1 MKIMTFNV
9 RIWTRDTD
17 SSANTYWKKR
27 MARMEE
33 LISRENPDIICFQE
47 MMFPATCYIPSGY
60 KRVGISAHHSIFIKK
75 NAGIKTRN
83 HKFKIFYEY
92 VDMDIQGFG
101 EFKLF
106 NVHPRWEENLAQ
118 KTFADLNNDI
128 GDYRKCIVCG
138 DFNAN
143 LEDAR
148 KNGLVGTSVREALG
162 IEKKD
167 TFQNYTKEYQHDE
180 IDHFILNRMPLPKS
194 YKIAS
199 DYDVSDHKS
208 VVIEY

>member
-17 SSANTYWKKR
+17 SSANTFWKKR

-33 LISRENPDIICFQE
+33 LISRENPDVICFQE

-75 NAGIKTRN
+75 NNGIKTRN

-92 VDMDIQGFG
+92 VDITIPKYP
-101 EFKLF
+101 EFRLF
-106 NVHPRWEENLAQ
+106 NIHTRWEDNIAAR
-118 KTFADLNNDI
+118 TFTGVTEDMKCH
-128 GDYRKCIVCG
+128 KCILCG
-138 DFNAN
+138 DFNAE

-148 KNGLVGTSVREALG
+148 RNGLVGTSVREDLG

-167 TFQNYTKEYQHDE
+167 TFQNYTKEYQHGE
-180 IDHFILNRMPLPKS
+180 LDHFIVYNIWGLPSS

-208 VVIEY
+208 VIIEY

>member
-27 MARMEE
+27 MRRMEE

-47 MMFPATCYIPSGY
+47 MIFPATCYIPSGY
-60 KRVGISAHHSIFIKK
+60 KKIGLSAHHSIYIKK
-75 NAGIKTRN
+75 GTAIETRN

-92 VDMDIQGFG
+92 VDMYVPGFTN
-101 EFKLF
+101 FRLF
-106 NVHPRWEENLAQ
+106 NIHTRWEDNIAAS
-118 KTFADLNNDI
+118 TFGGVTEDMGNRN
-128 GDYRKCIVCG
+128 VVMCG
-138 DFNAN
+138 DFNAT

-162 IEKKD
+162 LEPKD
-167 TFQNYTKEYQHDE
+167 TFQNYTRDWQHGE
-180 IDHFILNRMPLPKS
+180 IDHFIVNNFGLPKT
-194 YKIAS
+194 YRIVS
-199 DYDVSDHKS
+199 DYDISDHKA